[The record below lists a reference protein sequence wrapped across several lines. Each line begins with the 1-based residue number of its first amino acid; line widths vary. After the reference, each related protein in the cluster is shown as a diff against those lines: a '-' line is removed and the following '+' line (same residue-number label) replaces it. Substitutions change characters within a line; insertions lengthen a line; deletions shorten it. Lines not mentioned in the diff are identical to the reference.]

1 MLWSLTWARS
11 VKARRRKGSEMGDK
25 TLLDRVI
32 DLEARVVRL
41 EGREPPKE
49 RLDQSVPDLPRR
61 GNPNWVKKENS

>member
-1 MLWSLTWARS
+1 
-11 VKARRRKGSEMGDK
+11 MGDK

-61 GNPNWVKKENS
+61 GNPNWVKKDNS